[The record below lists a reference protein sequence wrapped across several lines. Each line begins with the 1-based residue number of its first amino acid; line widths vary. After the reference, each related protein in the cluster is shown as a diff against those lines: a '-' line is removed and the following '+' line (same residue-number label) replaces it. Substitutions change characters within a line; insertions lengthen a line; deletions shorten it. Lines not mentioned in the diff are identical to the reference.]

1 MMPGVSGGA
10 KGSLAQ
16 AQADLSAMRARGLTD
31 SHPDVIALKAQVA
44 ALQRASAGDAGPG
57 GMPNPAYSSLQSI
70 KADREAS
77 IVALQSRRASLSQEL
92 AQLTGRQFSEPGLA
106 AEAARINRDYDV
118 LKEQY
123 DKLLRDREQLRLRGQ
138 VETERNAVK
147 FEVIDPPTT
156 PRKPSAPDRPMLLFI
171 VLIVGIAAGC
181 GSAFGIGQLRSTYS
195 TTGQLERATGMQV
208 VGSVTLTLSRRARAQ
223 YWRQLKWFA
232 GGVASLAFVL
242 VVLLAVEFMKRGM
255 VA

>member
-1 MMPGVSGGA
+1 MCAGA
-10 KGSLAQ
+10 IMHARVGRVVFGTRDPKTGTAGSVI
-16 AQADLSAMRARGLTD
+16 DL
-31 SHPDVIALKAQVA
+31 
-44 ALQRASAGDAGPG
+44 
-57 GMPNPAYSSLQSI
+57 
-70 KADREAS
+70 
-77 IVALQSRRASLSQEL
+77 
-92 AQLTGRQFSEPGLA
+92 F

-156 PRKPSAPDRPMLLFI
+156 PRSPSAPDRPMLLLL
-171 VLIVGIAAGC
+171 VLIVGVAAGC
-181 GSAFGIGQLRSTYS
+181 GLAFAVGQLRSTYA
-195 TTGQLERATGMQV
+195 TTGQLERATGMPV
-208 VGSVTLTLSRRARAQ
+208 IGSVSLTLTRRARAQ
-223 YWRQLKWFA
+223 YWRHLKWFA
-232 GGVASLAFVL
+232 GGVASLGLVL